1 MASVSWRGRLPV
13 AVVRL
18 LVVLESLLV
27 FALSLA
33 VAGCGASG
41 SVPGRDRFDVRAL
54 KNVSKIID
62 EILLGYDVRL
72 RPQFG
77 GRDE

>member
-1 MASVSWRGRLPV
+1 MASVSWRRRLPV

-18 LVVLESLLV
+18 LVVLESFLV

-33 VAGCGASG
+33 VAGCGAGG
-41 SVPGRDRFDVRAL
+41 SLPGRDRFDVRAL